1 MTELEQLYFQDKGEL
16 TSKIADAL
24 KEEDQA
30 FIDKVNQEFSYHYHF
45 KIEVSGVAYVEGQV
59 QVDTLEEAEKYNSGE
74 LEVDSSDI
82 CWEIVDDDDRVEV
95 EGIFAKVY
103 GLSLINP
110 SPEAQELINSK
121 QQ

>member
-1 MTELEQLYFQDKGEL
+1 MTELEQLYFKNKREL

-30 FIDKVNQEFSYHYHF
+30 FIDKVNQEFSYEYDF
-45 KIEVSGVAYVEGQV
+45 QLGVSTYAYTTGDFIVE
-59 QVDTLEEAEKYNSGE
+59 TLEEANKYYSGE
-74 LEVDSSDI
+74 LEVNSGDI
-82 CWEIVDDDDRVEV
+82 CWDTLDADDEVEV
-95 EGIFAKVY
+95 NRMNARVY

-110 SPEAQELINSK
+110 SPDAQELINSK

>member
-1 MTELEQLYFQDKGEL
+1 MTELEQLYFQDKREL
-16 TSKIADAL
+16 TSKIAEAL
-24 KEEDQA
+24 NEEDQA
-30 FIDKVNQEFSYHYHF
+30 FIDKVNKEFSYHHYF
-45 KIEVSGVAYVEGQV
+45 KIDVSGVEYVEGYI

-74 LEVDSSDI
+74 LELYPEDVCWVNNNDAERIEVDYI
-82 CWEIVDDDDRVEV
+82 N
-95 EGIFAKVY
+95 AKVY

>member
-1 MTELEQLYFQDKGEL
+1 MTELEQLYFQDETEL
-16 TSKIADAL
+16 TSKIAEAL

-30 FIDKVNQEFSYHYHF
+30 FIDKVNREFSYRHYF
-45 KIEVSGVAYVEGQV
+45 KIEVSGVEYVEGYI

-74 LEVDSSDI
+74 LELYPEDVCWVNNNDAERIEVDYI
-82 CWEIVDDDDRVEV
+82 N
-95 EGIFAKVY
+95 AKVY

-110 SPEAQELINSK
+110 SPEAQALINSK